1 MVRSRAVVHP
11 RSSQLIRELRLLER
25 RTARSGK
32 DSVDHGVG
40 GSDDHA
46 NVLAGAVNLV
56 VKGGAVRFVAPIIVT
71 APRTYSLSEGKRML
85 RSRHNRRKALK
96 THFSTVDDSPQYDG
110 RWQAD
115 AFRLC

>member
-1 MVRSRAVVHP
+1 LFIEVLPWFARGLLSIPDHP
-11 RSSQLIRELRLLER
+11 QLIRELRLLER

-71 APRTYSLSEGKRML
+71 APRTYFGEHPEMGM
-85 RSRHNRRKALK
+85 
-96 THFSTVDDSPQYDG
+96 P
-110 RWQAD
+110 
-115 AFRLC
+115 